1 MVNQKEN
8 QDLKRIAKHVEVL
21 NSEVGILQMD
31 VKWLKR
37 ISWYMAGI
45 LSLAVGKVVI
55 FGG

>member
-1 MVNQKEN
+1 MANQKEN

-21 NSEVGILQMD
+21 NSEVGTLQMD

>member
-8 QDLKRIAKHVEVL
+8 QDLKKIAKHVEVL